1 MKTLYLE
8 LNMGAAGDMLAAALA
23 GLLDDQEGF
32 VKELCDMNIPGA
44 EITIEDR
51 KSFGIVGKSFSVKIN
66 GHCEEDGAYHGHS
79 LYDIGNIVES
89 LNTTGDIKKDIL
101 AVYNIIAEAE
111 SRVHGVNVR
120 EVHFHEIGMLD
131 AVADIAAV
139 CLAMKKLNPAKVLA
153 TPVHVGSGTV
163 KCAHGVL
170 PVPAPATAEILRGI
184 PMYGGKIRGELC
196 TPTGAALLKYFVAD
210 FGEMPVISAEKIGY
224 GMGKREFET
233 VNCVRAMLG
242 GENSRDEVCEL
253 AANIDDMTGEDIA
266 YATELLLGSGA
277 LDVWT
282 ESIGMKKSR
291 PGTKLCV
298 LCEKERSEE
307 FAKLLLAHTTTL
319 GVRKS
324 TCRRYILSRKN
335 VTVETPAG
343 TVRKKISEGYGIK
356 REKYEHE
363 DIARLARETG
373 KSLSEIKEIL
383 SGTGR

>member
-32 VKELCDMNIPGA
+32 VKELCHMNIPGV
-44 EITIEDR
+44 EIAFADR
-51 KSFGIVGKSFSVKIN
+51 KSFGISGKSFSVKIN
-66 GHCEEDGAYHGHS
+66 GHCEEDGEHHGHS
-79 LYDIGNIVES
+79 IHDIRHIVES
-89 LNTTGDIKKDIL
+89 LDTTEDIKKDIL
-101 AVYNIIAEAE
+101 EVYNIIAEAE
-111 SRVHGVNVR
+111 SKVHGVNVR
-120 EVHFHEIGMLD
+120 EVHFHEVGMLD

-163 KCAHGVL
+163 KCAHGML

-196 TPTGAALLKYFVAD
+196 TPTGAALLKYFVSD
-210 FGEMPVISAEKIGY
+210 FGGMPVVAAEKIGY

-242 GENSRDEVCEL
+242 EENSCDEVCEL
-253 AANIDDMTGEDIA
+253 AANIDDMTGEELA
-266 YATELLLGSGA
+266 YAAEIILGSGA

-298 LCEKERSEE
+298 LCEKTRTEE
-307 FAKLLLAHTTTL
+307 FVKLMLMHTTTL
-319 GVRKS
+319 GVREN
-324 TCRRYILSRKN
+324 TCRRYILSRQN
-335 VTVETPAG
+335 VTIEMPEG

-356 REKYEHE
+356 REKYEYE
-363 DIARLARETG
+363 DLARIASETG

-383 SGTGR
+383 SGR